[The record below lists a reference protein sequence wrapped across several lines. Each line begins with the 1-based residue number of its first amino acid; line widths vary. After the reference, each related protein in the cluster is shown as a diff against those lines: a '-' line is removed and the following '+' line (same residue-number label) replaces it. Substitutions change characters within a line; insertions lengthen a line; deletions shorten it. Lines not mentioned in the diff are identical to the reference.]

1 MSAAAILQTCISPAV
16 AVVESKV
23 ADPYLGAIVMDA
35 DTGQIY
41 FEDRS
46 NTKGYPAS
54 VLKLMVL
61 LIVLEKIDSGA
72 MHLDDQI
79 TVTAEASTIGGSQ
92 VYLKEH
98 EVFTVDDLLYALM
111 VQSANDAAAA
121 LAIHA
126 AGSKEAFVE
135 LMNARAVRLGMKS
148 TEFHSIHGLPP
159 GKDQLPDISTARDLA
174 YLARELLKRPD
185 TLKYTSCRER
195 GFRNNTYTMRTHN
208 HLLSAFPGCDGL
220 KTGYFRK
227 AGFSIAATAKRGSGR
242 VIAVVM
248 GSPSR
253 KTRDTKAMEL
263 LTKGLAA
270 QAAARAVEIVPT
282 NAPLPEAP
290 QSQEEQTPRRG
301 RAVILAVSLALLVA
315 AAAVCGWIFFY
326 RPKDEDLVERH

>member
-1 MSAAAILQTCISPAV
+1 MSAAAILLACLSSAFAAV
-16 AVVESKV
+16 ANKTS
-23 ADPYLGAIVMDA
+23 DPYLGAIVTDA

-46 NTKGYPAS
+46 NAKGYPAS

-61 LIVLEKIDSGA
+61 LIILEKTDSGA
-72 MHLDDQI
+72 IRLDEQV
-79 TVTAEASTIGGSQ
+79 TVTAAASTIGGSQ

-98 EVFTVDDLLYALM
+98 EVFTVEELLYALM

-135 LMNARAVRLGMKS
+135 LMNARAARLGMKS

-159 GKDQLPDISTARDLA
+159 GKGQLPDVSTARDLA

-195 GFRNNTYTMRTHN
+195 GFRNDTYIMRTHN
-208 HLLSAFPGCDGL
+208 GLLQAFPGCDGL

-227 AGFSIAATAKRGSGR
+227 AGFSIVATAKRGGGR
-242 VIAVVM
+242 VIAAVL

-263 LTKGLAA
+263 LAKGLAA
-270 QAAARAVEIVPT
+270 QAAARAVEIAPT
-282 NAPLPEAP
+282 NAPLPEP
-290 QSQEEQTPRRG
+290 PVQEEQTPRRG
-301 RAVILAVSLALLVA
+301 RVAMLVISLALLVA
-315 AAAVCGWIFFY
+315 AAAACGWIFFY
-326 RPKDEDLVERH
+326 RPKDEDLVQRH